1 MCKAVSETVCAFA
14 GLRGTH
20 MENVYDFYKP
30 NLASEYPLV
39 DGKLSIQCY
48 MRALDR
54 CYAAYRKKIQNQWK
68 KGTGLGGQKA
78 PLLMAK
84 SLPLSFPGGTLC
96 KACGTSETMCRGMNE
111 RASHE
116 SARSGTHFFR
126 KLSLWALSHLGG
138 RIIVAHC
145 HTASHPTPHLLF

>member
-1 MCKAVSETVCAFA
+1 MCEAVSETVCAFA

-78 PLLMAK
+78 PRCSWPRVFLY
-84 SLPLSFPGGTLC
+84 
-96 KACGTSETMCRGMNE
+96 
-111 RASHE
+111 
-116 SARSGTHFFR
+116 
-126 KLSLWALSHLGG
+126 LSLGEHFV
-138 RIIVAHC
+138 RPVERVRQC
-145 HTASHPTPHLLF
+145 VEE

>member
-1 MCKAVSETVCAFA
+1 
-14 GLRGTH
+14 

-68 KGTGLGGQKA
+68 KGTGQGGHKA
-78 PLLMAK
+78 GLLLMAK
-84 SLPLSFPGGTLC
+84 SLPLSFPGGGGALC

-111 RASHE
+111 RASH
-116 SARSGTHFFR
+116 ARSGTHFFR
-126 KLSLWALSHLGG
+126 KLSLWASSHPGE
-138 RIIVAHC
+138 RIFLAHC
-145 HTASHPTPHLLF
+145 HRASYLSTFFSSWK